1 MAALS
6 IAPWPTSS
14 NTEGLKPPDLPPP
27 ASIVSRHSWGE
38 GVTDVCLDSG
48 LRIILKPTDFLD
60 DDIQF
65 SAFAWTGISQAPQE
79 RLMHGRL
86 ARSVADE
93 LGWAGIPREEL
104 LDLLAGLR
112 LSASPSIGAY
122 SRGIAGDCSPT
133 DLESL
138 LQLAHRLFTS
148 QVNVDMERLATL
160 HSLLTDSV
168 LNRDKDPDGVFSRKV
183 AEVTTCAHPY
193 FRPMELDDLDGLAA
207 EGEAQK
213 IAKVFDSAFCG
224 VDGWTLVM
232 VGNLVVDEVLPLCC
246 QYLGIPADAPAPDGD
261 SPAAVAEAPLFS
273 GQRDDITPLE
283 VSFPDASM
291 EVRVVRPMAG
301 APRSRACIS
310 FPLVLERK
318 KGCLES
324 LRRLTALDLAIS
336 VMDKCLRETLRFDK
350 GGVYGSSST
359 KPFCSFPL
367 KKCLIVFKENLKSF
381 FLGRG
386 VCKHGLRQLA
396 AAPGHATA
404 WRVLHRLRLRS
415 RAAAR
420 NDCRCARRVREA
432 ASRAAECRE
441 GELNVG
447 GVAEGS
453 RGVSAHERLLGRGT
467 HRVRDEHAL
476 RAPQGRPGSDLRGT
490 PDRAAGGVGGVDAGD
505 GARDAGRNLP
515 GQLPRRTQDSGDSP
529 TRRRNS

>member
-1 MAALS
+1 M
-6 IAPWPTSS
+6 
-14 NTEGLKPPDLPPP
+14 
-27 ASIVSRHSWGE
+27 
-38 GVTDVCLDSG
+38 TDVCLDSG

-160 HSLLTDSV
+160 HSLLRDSV

-359 KPFCSFPL
+359 KTFLFISFKEMFESFSL
-367 KKCLIVFKENLKSF
+367 KKI
-381 FLGRG
+381 
-386 VCKHGLRQLA
+386 
-396 AAPGHATA
+396 
-404 WRVLHRLRLRS
+404 
-415 RAAAR
+415 
-420 NDCRCARRVREA
+420 
-432 ASRAAECRE
+432 
-441 GELNVG
+441 
-447 GVAEGS
+447 
-453 RGVSAHERLLGRGT
+453 
-467 HRVRDEHAL
+467 
-476 RAPQGRPGSDLRGT
+476 
-490 PDRAAGGVGGVDAGD
+490 
-505 GARDAGRNLP
+505 
-515 GQLPRRTQDSGDSP
+515 
-529 TRRRNS
+529 

>member
-79 RLMHGRL
+79 LLMHARL

-138 LQLAHRLFTS
+138 LQLAYRLFTS

-160 HSLLTDSV
+160 HSLLRDSV
-168 LNRDKDPDGVFSRKV
+168 VNRDKDPDGVFSRKV

-246 QYLGIPADAPAPDGD
+246 QYLGIPADAPAPDGG
-261 SPAAVAEAPLFS
+261 SPAAVAVAGAPLFS

-283 VSFPDASM
+283 VRFPDASA

-310 FPLVLERK
+310 FPLALERK

-324 LRRLTALDLAIS
+324 LRRLTALDVAIS

-350 GGVYGSSST
+350 GGVYGASVSTAFGSSPPLPDTPLHGVCSIDFDCDPARQPEMIAAALAEFEKRRSEAPSAEQVSST
-359 KPFCSFPL
+359 L
-367 KKCLIVFKENLKSF
+367 E
-381 FLGRG
+381 
-386 VCKHGLRQLA
+386 GLRRGHEESLRTNGYWVGGLTACVMSTRYEHHKGDLARIYRERQSVQREVWAASTPETVRATLAETFPDSCLVGRRTVVTLFPEA
-396 AAPGHATA
+396 AAETE
-404 WRVLHRLRLRS
+404 
-415 RAAAR
+415 
-420 NDCRCARRVREA
+420 EA
-432 ASRAAECRE
+432 
-441 GELNVG
+441 N
-447 GVAEGS
+447 
-453 RGVSAHERLLGRGT
+453 
-467 HRVRDEHAL
+467 
-476 RAPQGRPGSDLRGT
+476 
-490 PDRAAGGVGGVDAGD
+490 
-505 GARDAGRNLP
+505 
-515 GQLPRRTQDSGDSP
+515 
-529 TRRRNS
+529 